1 MISPLHI
8 QTVRE
13 VVRTG
18 SFADAARNLGYTA
31 SAVSQQIAALE
42 RTSGVLL
49 FERRARSVHPTYA
62 AFMLVKKGDDVL
74 DALDSLERELRT
86 MASGQKGSVQLGSFP
101 TASARILPRALA
113 GLTRDRPGTKITLSE
128 GEPDELLP
136 ELLDGDLDLQLVY
149 RYDLFPRTWPEQIVE
164 TSLMDENLVLCLPAT
179 HPLARNGART
189 VPLRDLNGETWI
201 ASRPETSG
209 AQALVR
215 LCKSA
220 GFTPDIAF
228 RSNDYAVVCGL
239 VARGLGIA
247 LVPALGLVPDPG
259 LRTLRLSRRSPQ
271 RHVTVLCR
279 TTNTNPL
286 VKVTMRELMAAA
298 TALEDELT
306 AQAS

>member
-49 FERRARSVHPTYA
+49 FERRARSVRPTNA
-62 AFMLVKKGDDVL
+62 AFLLVKKGNDVL
-74 DALDSLERELRT
+74 SALEDLEREMRAT
-86 MASGQKGSVQLGSFP
+86 ACGQKGLVQLGSFP
-101 TASARILPRALA
+101 TASAAILPRALA
-113 GLTRDRPGTKITLSE
+113 ELSRSRPGTKITLSE

-149 RYDLFPRTWPEQIVE
+149 RYDLFPRAWPDQIVE
-164 TSLMDENLVLCLPAT
+164 TTLMDENLVLCVPAG
-179 HPLARNGART
+179 HPLARSRT
-189 VPLRDLNGETWI
+189 VPLRELDDETWI

-209 AQALVR
+209 AQALLR
-215 LCKSA
+215 LCKTA

-247 LVPALGLVPDPG
+247 LVPALGCVPDPG
-259 LRTLRLSRRSPQ
+259 MRMLRLSRRSPQ

-279 TTNTNPL
+279 STNTNPL
-286 VKVTMRELMAAA
+286 VKVVLRELTSAARHM
-298 TALEDELT
+298 EDELT
-306 AQAS
+306 ARSA

>member
-62 AFMLVKKGDDVL
+62 AFMLVKKGNEVL
-74 DALDSLERELRT
+74 DALGSLERELRT
-86 MASGQKGSVQLGSFP
+86 MATGQKGSVQLGSFP

-113 GLTRDRPGTKITLSE
+113 ELTRDRPGTKITLSE

-164 TSLMDENLVLCLPAT
+164 TSLMDENLVLCVPAA
-179 HPLARNGART
+179 HPLAGNGTRT
-189 VPLRDLNGETWI
+189 VPLRDLDGETWI

-247 LVPALGLVPDPG
+247 LVPALGCVPDPG
-259 LRTLRLSRRSPQ
+259 LRMLRLSRRSPQ

-279 TTNTNPL
+279 STNTNPL
-286 VKVTMRELMAAA
+286 VKVVMRELTAAA
-298 TALEDELT
+298 NALECELT